1 MMSHFD
7 PVDGS
12 DRRQPA
18 PGQGLRPDVMGPLE
32 LPPLEIRN
40 IGPGAEEITSR
51 VNAQNAIASLAWILF
66 LLALAAAVPVTVLL
80 WRAAF

>member
-12 DRRQPA
+12 DRR
-18 PGQGLRPDVMGPLE
+18 PDFLPIQT
-32 LPPLEIRN
+32 PPLEIRN

-51 VNAQNAIASLAWILF
+51 VNAQNGIASLAWILF
-66 LLALAAAVPVTVLL
+66 LIALASAVPVTVLL
-80 WRAAF
+80 WRAAFWS